1 MIQQIEEVGK
11 MMRCFEILSYG
22 WRRMREERG
31 AATAEYALILAL
43 VVVVLIGTLTTLGDA
58 LTDKLG
64 DIIAGLQSS

>member
-1 MIQQIEEVGK
+1 
-11 MMRCFEILSYG
+11 MMWCFEILSDG

-64 DIIAGLQSS
+64 DIIAGLQGS